1 MSQKQTLQ
9 QSNCDHVTK
18 VLEWEYVLEE
28 GQMYSKVASYGCT
41 KCDAVSES
49 PFVTEDVFT
58 DHSNCKYDPCFGCKA
73 KTLQLNAGDATRDI
87 PDKKWTAELK
97 EYKKARDEGLRPA
110 GTTYAHIE
118 EARTASETLGTAYNA
133 ETMPK
138 AKNITKKT
146 AEVMKEIGQI

>member
-1 MSQKQTLQ
+1 VSQKQTLQ

-28 GQMYSKVASYGCT
+28 GQMYSKVASYGCIN
-41 KCDAVSES
+41 CDAVSDS
-49 PFVTEDVFT
+49 PFLTEEIFA

-118 EARTASETLGTAYNA
+118 QARAASETLGTAYNA

-138 AKNITKKT
+138 AQNITKKT

>member
-1 MSQKQTLQ
+1 MSQNQISQ
-9 QSNCDHVTK
+9 QSNCDHITK

-28 GQMYSKVASYGCT
+28 GQMYQRVSSYGCVN
-41 KCDAVSES
+41 CDAVSDT
-49 PFVTEDVFT
+49 PFITEDVFT
-58 DHSNCKYDPCFGCKA
+58 DHSNCKFDPCFGCKA

-87 PDKKWTAELK
+87 PDKKWTAELN
-97 EYKKARDEGLRPA
+97 EYKKAKAEGIRPA

-118 EARTASETLGTAYNA
+118 QARAASETLGKAYNA

-138 AKNITKKT
+138 AKDITKKT